1 MEVKLEVDI
10 RVRDK
15 DWHTWADR
23 QVAMEATI
31 PELLAAVKSNVLQMA
46 ASSALELADKQLKAA
61 EQEAA

>member
-23 QVAMEATI
+23 QVVIEATI
-31 PELLAAVKSNVLQMA
+31 PELQAAIKSNVLQMA
-46 ASSALELADKQLKAA
+46 ASSALETAGKELKAA
-61 EQEAA
+61 QQEAA